1 MENQVFI
8 ERNDNSRKFND
19 IQNQNEE
26 DKIFVTEKILM
37 NKKSNLKDS
46 QVKFITKKS
55 FNERKEYKKKSSE
68 NFIFNEG
75 RWTKEE
81 HEKFLE
87 GIVLYGINW
96 KKIKT
101 LIETRTLM
109 QVRSHAQK
117 FFYKMK
123 TCKDESLGINFTSNT
138 IHNIR
143 DMINQIKNNNSN
155 YNIINVFKYLT
166 NKCDNIEKSRKKM
179 LKRNNKNITFKRS
192 ELNNQSNIINLK
204 EDNSNI
210 KDNNFIF
217 NQINNINKMKE
228 AQNINYNNPNNISKM
243 NNQNNIFN
251 ILQNL
256 LTMNYNLNIFNSLL
270 INNLFFSINDITNNV
285 NKLLINNYPI
295 SNKSLNALNIINE
308 NALLSLALL
317 NNILSNNNNIN
328 YIHNNNNNINL
339 NNTNFSTNI
348 NNNFRNISN
357 GNNIDKVKDNDENS
371 LFKKIGKKDNTNLR
385 NNNNDYKDIISNKD
399 NKNNNINLNDFI
411 LCSDKYINKISD
423 KKKNNN
429 NENSNN
435 NNIFN

>member
-101 LIETRTLM
+101 LIETRTSM

-243 NNQNNIFN
+243 NNLNNIFN

-308 NALLSLALL
+308 NTLLSLALQ

-339 NNTNFSTNI
+339 KLI
-348 NNNFRNISN
+348 Q
-357 GNNIDKVKDNDENS
+357 
-371 LFKKIGKKDNTNLR
+371 
-385 NNNNDYKDIISNKD
+385 
-399 NKNNNINLNDFI
+399 KNWQ
-411 LCSDKYINKISD
+411 KR
-423 KKKNNN
+423 
-429 NENSNN
+429 
-435 NNIFN
+435 

>member
-101 LIETRTLM
+101 LIETRTSM

-217 NQINNINKMKE
+217 NNINKMKE

-243 NNQNNIFN
+243 NNLNNIFN

>member
-101 LIETRTLM
+101 LIETRTSM

-243 NNQNNIFN
+243 NNLNNIFN

>member
-101 LIETRTLM
+101 LIETRTSM

-243 NNQNNIFN
+243 NNLNNIFN

-371 LFKKIGKKDNTNLR
+371 LFKKIGKKNNTNLR

-429 NENSNN
+429 NEN
-435 NNIFN
+435 